1 MLEVMFTKSA
11 IPEIKS
17 FQKMSLQDA
26 CKITYQLEQALQEQE
41 NIIHVDFHILDQN
54 SEEMYAGTLSL
65 GSGYA
70 SHLYE
75 HVENKLSA
83 MEMDEEQEEQKE
95 DLLEM
100 MRQEIEEFLHEI
112 APPKEIEEPEEKKK
126 GKERQQVNE
135 EFPLEQG
142 KRNKKH
148 LFQIIGGAVGGIVV
162 GAVSVFSLYT
172 VPTNSVEARTNQPD
186 THLVKGLQQAS
197 IQQYP
202 KAIQEFEKLDYK
214 QLDKESQKAV
224 LFSYLLSGKANKAI
238 QYEAKFA
245 ESVVAYYIGIDNMKK
260 INEINIKNDVI
271 DFEKA
276 VLNKKYKDVIRL
288 KAKVNM
294 DGRREKLVAE
304 AYVNQ
309 KKFDECFT
317 FAKTQGNKTLMKEVK
332 ELQKKDVGQSTLS
345 EEEKKAKI
353 EKIDKELSEI

>member
-26 CKITYQLEQALQEQE
+26 CKLTYRLEQGLQEQQ

-75 HVENKLSA
+75 HVENKLSS
-83 MEMDEEQEEQKE
+83 MEMDEEQEKQKE
-95 DLLEM
+95 ALLKLM
-100 MRQEIEEFLHEI
+100 AQGIEEFLQEI
-112 APPKEIEEPEEKKK
+112 APPEEIEKPEEKTR
-126 GKERQQVNE
+126 GNGEQQAKAD
-135 EFPLEQG
+135 FPLEEENG
-142 KRNKKH
+142 NKKH
-148 LFQIIGGAVGGIVV
+148 LFHIIGGAIGGIVV

-172 VPTNSVEARTNQPD
+172 VPSNPVEARTSQPD

-214 QLDKESQKAV
+214 ELDKESQKAV
-224 LFSYLLSGKANKAI
+224 LFSYLLSGKANKAL
-238 QYEAKFA
+238 QYEPKFA
-245 ESVVAYYIGIDNMKK
+245 ESVVSYYVAIDNLKK
-260 INEINIKNDVI
+260 VNEIQVKNDVI

-276 VLNKKYKDVIRL
+276 VLAKKDEEVVRL
-288 KAKVNM
+288 KDKVSV
-294 DGRREKLVAE
+294 DGRREQSIVD
-304 AYVNQ
+304 AYLRL
-309 KKFDECFT
+309 KKYEDCFT
-317 FAKTQGNKTLMKEVK
+317 FAKAQGNKSVMKQVKEVEKK
-332 ELQKKDVGQSTLS
+332 EVEQSTVPD
-345 EEEKKAKI
+345 EEKKKKI
-353 EKIDKELSEI
+353 ENIDKVLKEI

>member
-1 MLEVMFTKSA
+1 MLEVMFTKST

-26 CKITYQLEQALQEQE
+26 CKISYQLEKALQEQE
-41 NIIHVDFHILDQN
+41 NIVHVDFHILDQDN
-54 SEEMYAGTLSL
+54 ELYAGTLSL
-65 GSGYA
+65 GAGYA

-75 HVENKLSA
+75 HVENKLST

-95 DLLEM
+95 ELLELM
-100 MRQEIEEFLHEI
+100 KQDIEGFLQEI
-112 APPKEIEEPEEKKK
+112 APPKEVKEPKENNRAREK
-126 GKERQQVNE
+126 QHVNE
-135 EFPLEQG
+135 ELTLE
-142 KRNKKH
+142 KRNKNKKH
-148 LFQIIGGAVGGIVV
+148 LFQIIGGAVSGIVV
-162 GAVSVFSLYT
+162 GAISVFSLYT
-172 VPTNSVEARTNQPD
+172 VPTNSVEARTDQPD

-214 QLDKESQKAV
+214 GLDKESQKAV
-224 LFSYLLSGKANKAI
+224 LFSYLLSGKATKAI

-245 ESVVAYYIGIDNMKK
+245 ESVVAYYIGIDNIKK
-260 INEINIKNDVI
+260 INEIDVKNDVI

-276 VLNKKYKDVIRL
+276 ALNKKYKDVIRL
-288 KAKVNM
+288 KTKVNM

-309 KKFDECFT
+309 KKFDDCFA